1 MRKAAAVLPSI
12 FIICSISFL
21 LSGCFLK
28 KKESADSLDLVQMA
42 SDPLSPEETRGVL
55 REVGSNWVF
64 GQGVGDTAVT
74 VGSVLLF
81 PPYGLFVLA
90 NAVADISGYEPVRI
104 SDALPEPEREAWTSF
119 YQDVTSGPGRLNAAI
134 AGKEFRTQDSARQR
148 LEERLEKTSQFQRG
162 QARIVEADFNDDVI
176 EGVGDEVGIDDF
188 WAFYD

>member
-1 MRKAAAVLPSI
+1 MRKPKAVLPSI
-12 FIICSISFL
+12 LIISLMSFL
-21 LSGCFLK
+21 LSGCMLK
-28 KKESADSLDLVQMA
+28 KKETPDSLDLVQMA
-42 SDPLSPEETRGVL
+42 SDPLSPEETGGVL
-55 REVGSNWVF
+55 REVGNNWVF

-119 YQDVTSGPGRLNAAI
+119 YQNVTSGPGRFNAAI

-162 QARIVEADFNDDVI
+162 QARIDKTPFND
-176 EGVGDEVGIDDF
+176 GVEEDGDKLGIDDF
-188 WAFYD
+188 WAFYE